1 MSFEFLRLESVEI
14 GVDKDT
20 HEMALRAKYADKDRC
35 KSIPLHRWDPNQK
48 LWVYPLCPA
57 VVAGLE
63 KAFEISPRLKE
74 RLLANALPDPEHLA
88 AKVTPPHIEIA
99 ESDNCFSIFSTYDCK
114 EKCRSVPGGI
124 WDKERRCWKYGL
136 THKALSR
143 ALQLFPGYPVEG
155 ADKEAL
161 LKELSL
167 KMADEEKASRA
178 LDAEVEVENLGGELL
193 PYQRAAV
200 AYALKTRRCF
210 IADEMGLG
218 KTVEALATLQAAEA
232 FPALVVTPAVV
243 KLNWRSEARR
253 WLPGRSIAI
262 LGGKS
267 AAPKKKA
274 KAEKEVSPD
283 EADIVI
289 INYDVLSKHEELA
302 SLEFKALVLD
312 ECHYVKNPQ
321 AKRTQQVYALS
332 KNIPMRLLLSGTPL
346 LSRPVEL
353 LPQLMVLDRLQ
364 ELGGRQFFLKHYC
377 DAKMT
382 KWGMDYSGAKNLK
395 ELNTELRRICYVRR
409 NKKAVLTELP
419 EKRITRVALGMDRE
433 HFKQYVSLMED
444 FKSYLIRQAKLKG
457 KARSEVDRSLKAEGL
472 TKLNAA
478 KQVVA
483 QGKLSEVIAWVE
495 TFLSSEEKLVLF
507 AVHLD
512 IIAALKE
519 HFTDAVSITG
529 SDSAESRF
537 KAVESFQNDENVRLI
552 ILQLQAGGV
561 GITLTAASNVAF
573 AELGWTPGEHEQAE
587 DRCHRIGQENAVNC
601 WYLVAEGTVEEDI
614 EELIGQK
621 RAVVSA
627 AADGKRIKAGNDIF
641 DDLSKRMLLGA
652 EKEA

>member
-1 MSFEFLRLESVEI
+1 
-14 GVDKDT
+14 
-20 HEMALRAKYADKDRC
+20 
-35 KSIPLHRWDPNQK
+35 
-48 LWVYPLCPA
+48 
-57 VVAGLE
+57 
-63 KAFEISPRLKE
+63 
-74 RLLANALPDPEHLA
+74 
-88 AKVTPPHIEIA
+88 
-99 ESDNCFSIFSTYDCK
+99 
-114 EKCRSVPGGI
+114 
-124 WDKERRCWKYGL
+124 
-136 THKALSR
+136 
-143 ALQLFPGYPVEG
+143 
-155 ADKEAL
+155 
-161 LKELSL
+161 
-167 KMADEEKASRA
+167 
-178 LDAEVEVENLGGELL
+178 
-193 PYQRAAV
+193 
-200 AYALKTRRCF
+200 
-210 IADEMGLG
+210 
-218 KTVEALATLQAAEA
+218 
-232 FPALVVTPAVV
+232 
-243 KLNWRSEARR
+243 
-253 WLPGRSIAI
+253 
-262 LGGKS
+262 
-267 AAPKKKA
+267 
-274 KAEKEVSPD
+274 
-283 EADIVI
+283 
-289 INYDVLSKHEELA
+289 
-302 SLEFKALVLD
+302 
-312 ECHYVKNPQ
+312 
-321 AKRTQQVYALS
+321 
-332 KNIPMRLLLSGTPL
+332 
-346 LSRPVEL
+346 
-353 LPQLMVLDRLQ
+353 
-364 ELGGRQFFLKHYC
+364 
-377 DAKMT
+377 
-382 KWGMDYSGAKNLK
+382 
-395 ELNTELRRICYVRR
+395 
-409 NKKAVLTELP
+409 
-419 EKRITRVALGMDRE
+419 
-433 HFKQYVSLMED
+433 MED